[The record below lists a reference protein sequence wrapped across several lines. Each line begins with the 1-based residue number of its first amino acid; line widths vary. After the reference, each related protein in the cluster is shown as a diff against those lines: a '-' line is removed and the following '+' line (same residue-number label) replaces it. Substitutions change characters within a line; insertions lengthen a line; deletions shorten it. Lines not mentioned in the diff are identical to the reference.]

1 VVGTPVG
8 RIVKCEEFLKAAG
21 PVMVCNIC
29 ILFDLHFISCAM
41 PMDIKMSVVFIAC
54 VRVVS
59 TPRRIQFFFPS
70 SDLAFRIKL
79 TM

>member
-1 VVGTPVG
+1 
-8 RIVKCEEFLKAAG
+8 VKCEEFLKVAG
-21 PVMVCNIC
+21 PTVVCNIC
-29 ILFDLHFISCAM
+29 ILFDLNFIHCAM

-59 TPRRIQFFFPS
+59 TLRRIQLFFPS
-70 SDLAFRIKL
+70 SDLAFCIEL